1 LTATPGARRDPEER
15 HGSAGALPSAGGLG
29 GPVEAPHLITDAQIH
44 LWAADT
50 PARPWPPAGAQR
62 AHQPHPV
69 GKDQALAAMK
79 DAGVDRAV
87 IVPPSWEGERN
98 DLALEAA
105 RLHPDRFA
113 VMGRFPLEKPESR
126 ALVDTWTRQPG
137 MLGMRFTFNTAEQ
150 RPWLTDGT
158 ADWLWPA
165 VERAGIPLM
174 MSVSGQ
180 LPAVDRIAERH
191 PGLKLVIDHLGIR
204 SGAKGEEAFAS
215 LPQLCTLARRPNVA
229 VKASALPCYS
239 IEPYPFRDVHAHIR
253 RVYDAFGPRRTFWGT
268 DWTRLPCPWRQAV
281 TLFTEELPWLST
293 PDNEWIMG
301 RALCEW
307 LGWALPR
314 GA

>member
-1 LTATPGARRDPEER
+1 MLVA
-15 HGSAGALPSAGGLG
+15 
-29 GPVEAPHLITDAQIH
+29 DAQIH
-44 LWAADT
+44 LWGADT
-50 PARPWPPAGAQR
+50 PARPWPPGGAQR
-62 AHQPHPV
+62 AHQPHAV

-105 RLHPDRFA
+105 RLHLDRFA
-113 VMGRFPLEKPESR
+113 VMGRLALEKSESR
-126 ALVDTWTRQPG
+126 ALVDSWKRQPG

-150 RPWLTDGT
+150 WPWLTDGT

-174 MSVSGQ
+174 MSVSGR
-180 LPAVDRIAERH
+180 LPAVDSIAERH

-204 SGAKGEEAFAS
+204 SGAKGEEAFAG

-293 PDNEWIMG
+293 SDKEWIMG

-314 GA
+314 PA